1 MELTNMATDD
11 IKPVPEEPVR
21 HEDGDISRYRVE
33 RYPVKELPYTTQSI
47 CPECFL
53 SDDEV
58 HVIDA
63 TLYEDNGKVM
73 YKKTCEK
80 HGEFIDVYW
89 GDVDL
94 FKKAQKWW
102 YKSVGLDN
110 PRTETVKGCP
120 EDCGQC
126 PEHKSHTALA
136 LLDVTNRC
144 NLRCPICFAVAA
156 EGGTVYEPEPQEV
169 FDMLKNLRSN
179 LPVPAPAV
187 QFAGGEPTVSKNLP
201 QYIKWAKQLGF
212 RHVQIASNV
221 IRIGKSKEYLQELR
235 DAGLSTIYMQF
246 DGVTPGPYLAA
257 RGTDL
262 LPLKKQAIQNAREVG
277 MESLVLVPT
286 VVRGVNDDQLG
297 DIIQFAV
304 DNRDVVRC
312 VNFQPVSITGRI
324 DHAARHEMRITIPD
338 AIHLIEEQ
346 TGGKIPAS
354 EWYPVP
360 SMMPVGRA
368 LGLIKGGPELELS
381 SHFACGMSTFIFID
395 DDGSYKPITEVI
407 DVDKFLVLLEEIAN
421 LFADQKKAASARAK
435 AKLAAG
441 VRHIKK
447 KGILKDLLSA
457 FLNRGDYDSLA
468 QFMRRVIMLGMMH
481 FQDPYNFDLER
492 IQHCDINYAVPD
504 GRIIPFCTMNTI
516 HRSRV
521 EEKFSKPIEEW
532 RRGHKPTQVEED
544 SINKPY
550 TSSQ

>member
-1 MELTNMATDD
+1 MATDD
-11 IKPVPEEPVR
+11 VRPVPEEPVT
-21 HEDGDISRYRVE
+21 HKAGGPLSRYHVE
-33 RYPVKELPYTTQSI
+33 KHPVRELPYTTQSI

-53 SDDEV
+53 SNDEV

-63 TLYEDNGKVM
+63 TLYEEDGKVM

-80 HGEFIDVYW
+80 HGEFVDVYW
-89 GDVDL
+89 GDAKM
-94 FKKAQKWW
+94 FMKAQQWW
-102 YKSVGLDN
+102 YKTVGLDN
-110 PRTETVKGCP
+110 PRTQTVKGCP

-156 EGGTVYEPEPQEV
+156 EGGTVYEPEPEQVLE
-169 FDMLKNLRSN
+169 MMRNLRSN
-179 LPVPAPAV
+179 LPVPAPAI

-212 RHVQIASNV
+212 KHVQIASNV

-246 DGVTPGPYLAA
+246 DGITEGPYLAA
-257 RGTDL
+257 RGTNL

-297 DIIQFAV
+297 GIIEYAV
-304 DNRDVVRC
+304 ENRDVVRC

-324 DHAARHEMRITIPD
+324 DHAARNEMRITIPD
-338 AIHLIEEQ
+338 CIHMIEEQ
-346 TGGKIPAS
+346 TGGAIPAT

-381 SHFACGMSTFIFID
+381 SHFACGMATFIYIE
-395 DDGSYKPITEVI
+395 DDGSYRPITDLI
-407 DVDKFLVLLEEIAN
+407 DVDKFLVLLEDIAN
-421 LFADQKKAASARAK
+421 LYADEKRGASARAK
-435 AKLAAG
+435 TKLAAG
-441 VRHIKK
+441 VRHIKR
-447 KGILKDLLSA
+447 KGMIKDLLGA

-468 QFMRRVIMLGMMH
+468 QFMRRIIMIGMMH

-492 IQHCDINYAVPD
+492 VQHCDINYSVPD

-521 EEKFSKPIEEW
+521 EEKFSKTIEEW
-532 RRGHKPTQVEED
+532 RSGHKPTKVEEE
-544 SINKPY
+544 SISKPY
-550 TSSQ
+550 QA

>member
-1 MELTNMATDD
+1 MATDD
-11 IKPVPEEPVR
+11 VKQIPEVPIK
-21 HEDGDISRYRVE
+21 HEDGGPISRYRVE
-33 RYPVKELPYTTQSI
+33 KYPVKDLPYDTESI

-53 SDDEV
+53 TDDKV
-58 HVIDA
+58 HVITA
-63 TLYEDNGKVM
+63 TLYEEDGKVM
-73 YKKTCEK
+73 YKKTCED
-80 HGEFIDVYW
+80 HGEFVDVYW
-89 GDVDL
+89 GDVEL

-156 EGGTVYEPEPQEV
+156 EGGTVYEPEPEEV
-169 FDMLKNLRSN
+169 LEMMRNLRRN
-179 LPVPAPAV
+179 LPVPAPAI
-187 QFAGGEPTVSKNLP
+187 QFAGGEPTVSKHLP
-201 QYIKWAKQLGF
+201 QYIKWAKELGF
-212 RHVQIASNV
+212 KHVQIASNV

-246 DGVTPGPYLAA
+246 DGVTPGPYLEA

-262 LPLKKQAIQNAREVG
+262 LPLKKQAVQNAREVG

-297 DIIQFAV
+297 DIIQYAV

-312 VNFQPVSITGRI
+312 INFQPVSITGRI
-324 DHAARHEMRITIPD
+324 DHDARHQMRITIPD
-338 AIHLIEEQ
+338 AIHAIEEQ
-346 TGGKIPAS
+346 TGGKIPHT

-368 LGLIKGGPELELS
+368 LGLIKGGPDLELS
-381 SHFACGMSTFIFID
+381 SHFACGMATFIYID
-395 DDGSYKPITEVI
+395 DDGDYRPITDLI

-421 LFADQKKAASARAK
+421 LYANEARGASKRAK

-441 VRHIKK
+441 ARHIKK
-447 KGILKDLLSA
+447 KGLIKDLLSA
-457 FLNRGDYDSLA
+457 FLNRGDYESLA
-468 QFMRRVIMLGMMH
+468 KLMRRIIMVGMMH

-492 IQHCDINYAVPD
+492 VQHCDINYSVPD

-521 EEKFSKPIEEW
+521 ERKFSKTIDEW
-532 RRGHKPTQVEED
+532 RSGHKPSQVEEE
-544 SINKPY
+544 SISKPY
-550 TSSQ
+550 EGE

>member
-1 MELTNMATDD
+1 MAADD
-11 IKPVPEEPVR
+11 VNPVPEKEVA
-21 HEDGDISRYRVE
+21 HEDGGPLSRYHVE
-33 RYPVKELPYTTQSI
+33 KHEVRQLPYTTQSI

-53 SDDEV
+53 SNDEV

-63 TLYEDNGKVM
+63 TLYEEDGKVM

-80 HGEFIDVYW
+80 HGEFVDVYW
-89 GDVDL
+89 GDADM
-94 FKKAQKWW
+94 FMKAQGWW
-102 YKSVGLDN
+102 YKTVGLDN

-156 EGGTVYEPEPQEV
+156 EGGTVYEPEPEQVLE
-169 FDMLKNLRSN
+169 MMRNLRSN
-179 LPVPAPAV
+179 LPVPAPAI

-201 QYIKWAKQLGF
+201 QYITWAKQLGF
-212 RHVQIASNV
+212 KHVQIASNV
-221 IRIGKSKEYLQELR
+221 IRIGKSKQYLQELR

-246 DGVTPGPYLAA
+246 DGVTEGPYLAA
-257 RGTDL
+257 RGTNL

-297 DIIQFAV
+297 GIIEYAV
-304 DNRDVVRC
+304 ENADVVRC

-324 DHAARHEMRITIPD
+324 DHEARNEMRITIPD
-338 AIHLIEEQ
+338 CIHMIEEQ
-346 TGGKIPAS
+346 TGGKIPAT

-368 LGLIKGGPELELS
+368 LGLMKGGPELELS
-381 SHFACGMSTFIFID
+381 SHFACGMSTFIYIE
-395 DDGSYKPITEVI
+395 DDGSYRPITDLL

-421 LFADQKKAASARAK
+421 LFADEKRGASARAK

-447 KGILKDLLSA
+447 KGLIKDLLSA
-457 FLNRGDYDSLA
+457 FLNRGDYESLA
-468 QFMRRVIMLGMMH
+468 KFMRRVIMIGMMH

-492 IQHCDINYAVPD
+492 VQHCDINYSVPD

-521 EEKFSKPIEEW
+521 EEKFSKTIEEW
-532 RRGHKPTQVEED
+532 RTGHKPDKVEEE
-544 SINKPY
+544 SI
-550 TSSQ
+550 SQPFEG

>member
-11 IKPVPEEPVR
+11 IKPVPEEPIR

-33 RYPVKELPYTTQSI
+33 KYPVRELPYTTQSI

-53 SDDEV
+53 SNDEV

-156 EGGTVYEPEPQEV
+156 EGGNIYEPDPQEV

-212 RHVQIASNV
+212 RHVQIASNA

-246 DGVTPGPYLAA
+246 DGVTSGPYLAA

-286 VVRGVNDDQLG
+286 VVRGINDDQLG

-324 DHAARHEMRITIPD
+324 DHEARHEMRITIPD
-338 AIHLIEEQ
+338 AIHLIEKQ

-395 DDGSYKPITEVI
+395 EDGSYKPITEVI
-407 DVDKFLVLLEEIAN
+407 NVDKFLVLLEEIAN
-421 LFADQKKAASARAK
+421 LYADQKSAAGARAK

-441 VRHIKK
+441 ARHIKK

-468 QFMRRVIMLGMMH
+468 QFMRRIIMLGMMH

-492 IQHCDINYAVPD
+492 VQHCDVNYAVPD

-516 HRSRV
+516 HRSRI
-521 EEKFSKPIEEW
+521 EEKFSKPIDEW
-532 RRGHKPTQVEED
+532 RKGHKPTQVEEE
-544 SINKPY
+544 SISKPF
-550 TSSQ
+550 TSGQ

>member
-1 MELTNMATDD
+1 MATDEVKR
-11 IKPVPEEPVR
+11 IPEVPVT
-21 HEDGDISRYRVE
+21 HEDGGPISRYHVE
-33 RYPVKELPYTTQSI
+33 RYPVKELPYDTESI

-53 SDDEV
+53 TDDKV
-58 HVIDA
+58 HVIKA
-63 TLYEDNGKVM
+63 TLYEEDGKVM
-73 YKKTCEK
+73 YKKTCEE

-89 GDVDL
+89 GDAEM
-94 FKKAQKWW
+94 FKRAQKWW
-102 YKSVGLDN
+102 YKSIGLDN

-179 LPVPAPAV
+179 LPVPAPAI
-187 QFAGGEPTVSKNLP
+187 QFAGGEPTVSKHLP

-246 DGVTPGPYLAA
+246 DGITPDPYLAA
-257 RGTDL
+257 RGTNL

-297 DIIQFAV
+297 GIIEFAV
-304 DNRDVVRC
+304 ENRDVVRC

-324 DHAARHEMRITIPD
+324 DHTARHEMRITIPD
-338 AIHLIEEQ
+338 AIHLIEKQ
-346 TGGKIPAS
+346 TGGRIPHT

-368 LGLIKGGPELELS
+368 LGLIKGGPDLELS
-381 SHFACGMSTFIFID
+381 SHFACGMATFIYID
-395 DDGSYKPITEVI
+395 DDGGYRPITDLI

-421 LFADQKKAASARAK
+421 LYADGARGASTRAK

-441 VRHIKK
+441 ARHIKK
-447 KGILKDLLSA
+447 KGLIKDLLSA
-457 FLNRGDYDSLA
+457 FLNRGDYESLA
-468 QFMRRVIMLGMMH
+468 KLMRRIIMIGMMH

-492 IQHCDINYAVPD
+492 VQHCDINYSVPD

-521 EEKFSKPIEEW
+521 EEKFSKTIEEW
-532 RRGHKPTQVEED
+532 RTGHKPNQVEEE
-544 SINKPY
+544 SISKPY
-550 TSSQ
+550 SSET

>member
-1 MELTNMATDD
+1 MATDD
-11 IKPVPEEPVR
+11 VKPIPEVPVK
-21 HEDGDISRYRVE
+21 HEDGGPISRYHVE
-33 RYPVKELPYTTQSI
+33 RYPVKELPYDTESI

-53 SDDEV
+53 TDDKV
-58 HVIDA
+58 HVITA
-63 TLYEDNGKVM
+63 TLYEDDGKVM
-73 YKKTCEK
+73 FKKTCED

-89 GDVDL
+89 GDAEM
-94 FKKAQKWW
+94 FRKAQKWW

-110 PRTETVKGCP
+110 PRTESVKGCP

-156 EGGTVYEPEPQEV
+156 EGGTVYEPEPEEV
-169 FDMLKNLRSN
+169 LEMMRNLRRN
-179 LPVPAPAV
+179 LPVPAPAL
-187 QFAGGEPTVSKNLP
+187 QFAGGEPTVSKHLP
-201 QYIKWAKQLGF
+201 QYIKWAKELGF

-221 IRIGKSKEYLQELR
+221 IRIGKSKKYLQELR

-246 DGVTPGPYLAA
+246 DGVTPDPYLAA

-262 LPLKKQAIQNAREVG
+262 LPLKKQAVQNAREVG

-286 VVRGVNDDQLG
+286 VVRGVNEDQLG

-312 VNFQPVSITGRI
+312 INFQPVSITGRI
-324 DHAARHEMRITIPD
+324 DHDARNEMRITIPD
-338 AIHLIEEQ
+338 CIHMIEEQ
-346 TGGKIPAS
+346 TGGKIPAT

-368 LGLIKGGPELELS
+368 LGLIKGGPDLELS
-381 SHFACGMSTFIFID
+381 CHFACGMATFIYID
-395 DDGSYKPITEVI
+395 DDGSYKPITDLI
-407 DVDKFLVLLEEIAN
+407 DVDKFLELLEEIAN
-421 LFADQKKAASARAK
+421 LYADQARGASKRAK

-441 VRHIKK
+441 ARHIKK
-447 KGILKDLLSA
+447 KGLIKDLLGA
-457 FLNRGDYDSLA
+457 FLNRGDYESLA
-468 QFMRRVIMLGMMH
+468 KLMRRIIMVGMMH
-481 FQDPYNFDLER
+481 FQDPYNLDLER

-521 EEKFSKPIEEW
+521 EEKFSKPLDEW
-532 RRGHKPTQVEED
+532 RKGHKPSQVEED
-544 SINKPY
+544 SISKPY
-550 TSSQ
+550 QGD

>member
-1 MELTNMATDD
+1 M
-11 IKPVPEEPVR
+11 R
-21 HEDGDISRYRVE
+21 
-33 RYPVKELPYTTQSI
+33 ELPYTTQSI

-53 SDDEV
+53 ENDEV

-63 TLYEDNGKVM
+63 TLYEEDGKVM

-89 GDVDL
+89 GDVEM

-102 YKSVGLDN
+102 YKSIGLDN
-110 PRTETVKGCP
+110 PRTKTVKGCP

-156 EGGTVYEPEPQEV
+156 EGGTVYEPTPEQV
-169 FDMLKNLRSN
+169 LDMLKNLRSN
-179 LPVPAPAV
+179 LPVPAPAI
-187 QFAGGEPTVSKNLP
+187 QFAGGEPTVSKHLP
-201 QYIKWAKQLGF
+201 QYIKWAKQVGF

-246 DGVTPGPYLAA
+246 DGVTEGPYLAA
-257 RGTDL
+257 RGTNL
-262 LPLKKQAIQNAREVG
+262 LPLKMKAIQNAREVG

-297 DIIQFAV
+297 KIIEFAV
-304 DNRDVVRC
+304 ENRDVVRC

-324 DHAARHEMRITIPD
+324 DHEARNEMRITIPD
-338 AIHLIEEQ
+338 CIHMIEEQ

-360 SMMPVGRA
+360 SVMPVGRA

-381 SHFACGMSTFIFID
+381 SHFACGMATFIFID
-395 DDGSYKPITEVI
+395 EDGSYRPITEII
-407 DVDKFLVLLEEIAN
+407 DVDKLLVLLEEIAN
-421 LFADQKKAASARAK
+421 LFADGKRGARARAK

-441 VRHIKK
+441 SRYIKK
-447 KGILKDLLSA
+447 KGILKDLVSL
-457 FLNRGDYDSLA
+457 FLDRGDYDSLA

-492 IQHCDINYAVPD
+492 VQHCDINYAVPD
-504 GRIIPFCTMNTI
+504 GRIVPFCTMNTI

-521 EEKFSKPIEEW
+521 EEKFSVTVEEW
-532 RRGHKPTQVEED
+532 RTGHKPTVVEEE
-544 SINKPY
+544 SISKPY
-550 TSSQ
+550 TSGE